1 MSVKI
6 NKEKLLQ
13 ALNEHLEESEELI
26 ETNDSNE
33 QEIGVRDCLELYIR
47 KICNGEFDDENN

>member
-1 MSVKI
+1 MSKL

-13 ALNEHLEESEELI
+13 AFKEHLEESEELMKD
-26 ETNDSNE
+26 DSNE

-47 KICNGEFDDENN
+47 KIYNGEFDE